1 MRSPATRIL
10 ALCLLLALS
19 APAAAAKKKKATGG
33 GGKDTT
39 FSDALA
45 RGDAARQKGQHAEAE
60 AAYREAAKA
69 SPARAEPLFFMGMT
83 TRAAGRT
90 EEAMFHYQAALKL
103 SPQLAEAHMNVASL
117 LSQVPGRELEA
128 LDHYTQALE
137 LREWSPELSAQA
149 QYNSGICLFNLQR
162 ISEAREAVERTLA
175 LTPNFAPA
183 QELLEQIDTEL
194 AEGGGDAATATDEA
208 AAEAPEAE
216 AEAED
221 EADDEPAAEAA
232 PTRQQWGV
240 SAKGATAPQ
249 GGAKSAGGG
258 ASTLD
263 AAIAQLELHVM
274 HALAQPADG
283 GASKERSAKVSQL
296 IASLSTLLARDL
308 RS

>member
-1 MRSPATRIL
+1 MLRLT
-10 ALCLLLALS
+10 LCLLLVLS
-19 APAAAAKKKKATGG
+19 APTAAAKKKKATGA
-33 GGKDTT
+33 GKDTT

-83 TRAAGRT
+83 ARAAGRT
-90 EEAMFHYQAALKL
+90 DEAMFHYQAALKL

-117 LSQVPGRELEA
+117 LSQVPGREQEA

-149 QYNSGICLFNLQR
+149 QYNSAICLFNLQR
-162 ISEAREAVERTLA
+162 ISEARVAVERTLA
-175 LTPNFAPA
+175 LTPNFEPA
-183 QELLEQIDTEL
+183 QELLEQIDAEL
-194 AEGGGDAATATDEA
+194 AEGGDSATATDEA
-208 AAEAPEAE
+208 SEARDAEV
-216 AEAED
+216 ED
-221 EADDEPAAEAA
+221 EAADEPSAAAT

-240 SAKGATAPQ
+240 SASGAASPQ
-249 GGAKSAGGG
+249 GSTKSAGGG

-274 HALAQPADG
+274 HALAQPADS